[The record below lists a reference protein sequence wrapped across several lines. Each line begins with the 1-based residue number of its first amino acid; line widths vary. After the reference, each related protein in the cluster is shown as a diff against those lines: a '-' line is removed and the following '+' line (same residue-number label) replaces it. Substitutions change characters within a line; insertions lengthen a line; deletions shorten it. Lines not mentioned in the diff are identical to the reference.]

1 METIGIDIAI
11 RKKPDII
18 IIDVHGFLIY
28 EEPKP
33 PKYYVKIKRQPIFP
47 LFL

>member
-18 IIDVHGFLIY
+18 IIDVRLSDIR
-28 EEPKP
+28 EPKP
-33 PKYYVKIKRQPIFP
+33 PKYYVKDKETADIP